1 MARPT
6 LSRVRHVHHK
16 RVVIAATCEQRRA
29 ERCLV
34 PEAAARHK
42 NHSRAIVRDAEA
54 GDPRKAFRSIKVMR
68 IRASRLVSGVAALQ
82 AAAFKCCLN
91 FLHSAAWDD
100 FYRAKAIGGTS
111 K

>member
-1 MARPT
+1 MYVTCITNA
-6 LSRVRHVHHK
+6 SI
-16 RVVIAATCEQRRA
+16 IAATCEQRRA

-54 GDPRKAFRSIKVMR
+54 GDPRKAFRY
-68 IRASRLVSGVAALQ
+68 ADPVATLQ
-82 AAAFKCCLN
+82 AAAIKCCLN
-91 FLHSAAWDD
+91 FLHSAARDD